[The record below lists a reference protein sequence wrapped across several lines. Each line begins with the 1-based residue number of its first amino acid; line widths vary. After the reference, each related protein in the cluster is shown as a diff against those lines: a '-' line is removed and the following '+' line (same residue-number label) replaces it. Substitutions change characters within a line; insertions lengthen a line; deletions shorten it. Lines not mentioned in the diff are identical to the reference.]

1 MSDGGT
7 AVSRA
12 TGVVPTLTACL
23 GTTVAM
29 IIATMAAKAQD
40 ISCAGLD
47 FD

>member
-7 AVSRA
+7 AVNRA
-12 TGVVPTLTACL
+12 SDVVPTPTACP